1 MNNSSSFDIII
12 DRKNTSSS
20 KWKKYREHSE
30 IFVFTI
36 ADMDFKT
43 PKTIL
48 NELSK
53 IIDFGILGYSE
64 LDDKFVNSCVNWL
77 KYKHNWHVCA
87 EWIVPC
93 TTIKGALNIIINEL
107 TDINDNIYSL
117 SPGYKSFFNE
127 DENRVSLV
135 EIPIQEDM
143 CLLETLKR
151 HPGNKNPKLF
161 FFTNP
166 HNPTGKVWNIEELK
180 DISRFCIEN
189 KLILISDDIHQ
200 DIILSEKVKYTP
212 IHLAEPSIIESSI
225 ICLSPSKTFNISGL
239 QASYLIIANVELREK
254 ITKKLKK
261 YTLYYPNIFAI
272 EAYSSAYNNSE
283 LWLKELIPYLKEN
296 YFFIK
301 NSLKICQP
309 FIQVKEL
316 EATYLAWVD
325 FRGMNMSSNK
335 IENILLTNYRIVL
348 ENGNKFGKNGEG
360 FFRIN
365 FACPRSKLVHL
376 VNSLI
381 DFTKN
386 MKKIHNHS
394 K

>member
-1 MNNSSSFDIII
+1 MNNSSFDIII

-20 KWKKYREHSE
+20 KWKKYRDHSE

-64 LDDKFVNSCVNWL
+64 LDDKFVNSCIKWL
-77 KYKHNWHVCA
+77 KNKHNWNVCA

-107 TDINDNIYSL
+107 TNINDNIYSL

-127 DENRVSLV
+127 KESRVSLV

-151 HPGNKNPKLF
+151 HTDNKNSKLF

-166 HNPTGKVWNIEELK
+166 HNPTGKVWSIEELK

-189 KLILISDDIHQ
+189 KLILVSDDIHQ

-212 IHLAEPSIIESSI
+212 IHLAEPSIIENSI

-239 QASYLIIANVELREK
+239 QASYLIIANIELREK
-254 ITKKLKK
+254 ITKRLKQ

-272 EAYSSAYNNSE
+272 EAYSSAYNNSGP
-283 LWLKELIPYLKEN
+283 WLKELIHYLKEN
-296 YFFIK
+296 YYFIK
-301 NSLKICQP
+301 NSLKICEP

-325 FRGMNMSSNK
+325 FRGMNISSNK
-335 IENILLTNYRIVL
+335 IENILLTNYSIVL
-348 ENGNKFGKNGEG
+348 ENGNKFGNNGEG

-376 VNSLI
+376 VNALI
-381 DFTKN
+381 DFTRN
-386 MKKIHNHS
+386 MKQIHS
-394 K
+394 YTK